1 MATPPFQVEDTDEDF
16 FDKLVDDEFGVSES
30 GSSVV
35 DGADS
40 DELKAFSNL
49 SIGEVATVSEDS
61 TRGEIGFSVEGEKNL
76 KDDFVPSA
84 DSPEKDTSVKEENV
98 SLISNSSVFDNVES
112 NNASNRT
119 EISLDSSKSSAS
131 KTTCIK
137 EVQWSSLYADSDQ
150 RSESGFGSYSD
161 FFTESGDNSVDP
173 FAEVGSNLKAD
184 TYPTS
189 GITENEVY
197 DSTASSNFEQH
208 KDGQSYRAAT
218 EQTTSEQDLNN
229 SQYWENLYPGWRY
242 DPNTGEWY
250 QVDCHD
256 ATVNTQG
263 KYEDI
268 KAQETGADVVS
279 TQLSEASYLQQT
291 TPSVMG
297 MVAENCT
304 TSNVA
309 KWNLVSQGST
319 EYPAHMI
326 FDPQY
331 PGWYYDTIAQEWHLL
346 ESYTPAVQSTNTAQ
360 EQTIQDGNASVSG
373 VFVERDQ
380 SAYNEYGKVETYGSQ
395 SVGSQGQVGD
405 WAVQQN
411 ITMWQPKTIAENDAV
426 AGFTENQH
434 TESLYDSRGSASNSL
449 DQHIGFKPMAT
460 ASYEQTG
467 RGYGGYKGGTEF
479 QSFIPADNFSHQLN
493 QPKVE
498 QNTQMT
504 LSHDFNGS
512 KKSGSYSH
520 QPFQTGT
527 QSSYIPKEGRSSD
540 GRPPHALVTFGFG
553 GKLIVVKDSS
563 SFVTN
568 TVYTSKDCVGGSISV
583 LDLMDVVEEK
593 NDSSSIGFGTCDYF
607 RTLCHQSFP
616 GPLVGGNIGNKE
628 LNTWIDERIANCG
641 SPDMDYRNGE
651 LLRLLLSL
659 LKIACQHYG
668 KLRSPFGTDP
678 SLKENDRPES
688 AVAKLFGSAKRS
700 GAQLTGYASH
710 THCLTNVPSEGKIR
724 ATAAEVQKLLVSGR
738 TKEALQCAQEGQL
751 WGPALI
757 LAAQLGDQF
766 YIDTVKQMA
775 HLQLVAGS
783 PLRTLCL
790 LIAGQPA
797 DVFSTNSM
805 TTIGPP
811 GAAHMFQHH
820 AQVGANGM
828 LDDWEENLAVITAN
842 RTKGDELVILHL
854 GDCLWKERGEVT
866 AAHICY
872 LVAEANFESF
882 SDSARLCLI
891 GADHW
896 RFPRTYA
903 SPEAIQRTELYEYS
917 TVLGNSQ
924 SVLLPFQPYKLIYA
938 HMLAEVGKVSESL
951 KYCHTI
957 LKSLKTGRAP
967 EVEAWKQLV
976 SSLEE
981 RIRAHQQGGFGIN
994 LAPGKLVGKLLPFI
1008 DRSIHRMIGPPP
1020 PPVPSVQSNEHDY
1033 HPPIPRVPVSQST
1046 MAMSSL
1052 MPSASME
1059 PISEWTGDSN
1069 GRSMP
1074 NRSISEPDFGRSPR
1088 QGHSSKE
1095 GASVD
1100 AQSKASVSGGPSRF
1114 GRFGSQL
1121 ILKTMGW
1128 VSRSRPDRQA
1138 KLGEKNKFY
1147 YDEKL
1152 KRWVEEG
1159 AEPPAEE
1166 TSLPPPPTT
1175 AVFQNGMTDYN
1186 IKTALKSES
1195 LPGHGV
1201 TESKSPTH
1209 SERSSGMPPIPPSSN
1224 QYSSRGRM
1232 NVRSR
1237 YVDTF
1242 HQGGG
1247 TSAKLFQ
1254 SPSVPV
1260 AKTAGAAYT
1269 KFFVPTPAP
1278 LGEQT
1283 VAATGESMQEPA
1295 GPSEDLSTVMT
1306 RDSFFS
1312 SQPPPQPTSSPSM
1325 QRFASMNNIAPT
1337 ANKVTGVLDGSLS
1350 SRSRR
1355 TASWSGSFTGANN
1368 SPNLTEMKPLG
1379 EVLGILPSPSM
1390 PNDPSSSMHLTRN
1403 GASFG
1408 EDLQEVEL

>member
-16 FDKLVDDEFGVSES
+16 FDKLVDDDEFGVSES
-30 GSSVV
+30 GPSVV

-40 DELKAFSNL
+40 DEVKAFSNL
-49 SIGEVATVSEDS
+49 SIGEVATISEDS
-61 TRGEIGFSVEGEKNL
+61 TSGEIGFSAQGEKNL
-76 KDDFVPSA
+76 KEDFVPS
-84 DSPEKDTSVKEENV
+84 SETRETDTLVQEESV
-98 SLISNSSVFDNVES
+98 SLVSSNSSVFDNVES
-112 NNASNRT
+112 NNASNRAT
-119 EISLDSSKSSAS
+119 ASKSSAS

-137 EVQWSSLYADSDQ
+137 EVQWSSFYADSDQ
-150 RSESGFGSYSD
+150 HGGSGFGSYSE

-173 FAEVGSNLKAD
+173 FAEVESNSKAD
-184 TYPTS
+184 SYPTS

-197 DSTASSNFEQH
+197 DSTASFTSDQH
-208 KDGQSYRAAT
+208 KDGQSYAAAT
-218 EQTTSEQDLNN
+218 EQTTSGQDLNN

-242 DPNTGEWY
+242 DPNTGEWH
-250 QVDCHD
+250 QVDGYD

-263 KYEDI
+263 NFVDN

-279 TQLSEASYLQQT
+279 TQWSEASYLQQT
-291 TPSVMG
+291 TQSVVG
-297 MVAENCT
+297 TVAENCT
-304 TSNVA
+304 TSNDA
-309 KWNLVSQGST
+309 NWNQGST

-331 PGWYYDTIAQEWHLL
+331 PGWYYDTIAQEWRLL

-360 EQTIQDGNASVSG
+360 DQTVQDGNASVG
-373 VFVERDQ
+373 GLFVERDQ
-380 SAYNEYGKVETYGSQ
+380 SLYNEYGNVETYGSQ
-395 SVGSQGQVGD
+395 GVGSQDQVGD

-411 ITMWQPKTIAENDAV
+411 INMWQPKTIAENDAV
-426 AGFTENQH
+426 TGFTENQH
-434 TESLYDSRGSASNSL
+434 TEGLYDSRGPASNSL
-449 DQHIGFKPMAT
+449 DQHIGFKPIVT

-467 RGYGGYKGGTEF
+467 RGNGGYKGVTEF
-479 QSFIPADNFSHQLN
+479 RSFIPADNFSHQLN

-498 QNTQMT
+498 QSKQMT
-504 LSHDFNGS
+504 LSHDFYGS
-512 KKSGSYSH
+512 QKSGSYSH
-520 QPFQTGT
+520 QSFQTGT
-527 QSSYIPKEGRSSD
+527 QSSYTPKEERSSD

-553 GKLIVVKDSS
+553 GKLIIVKDSS

-568 TVYTSKDCVGGSISV
+568 TVYASKDCVGGSISV
-583 LDLMDVVEEK
+583 LDLMDVVMDK
-593 NDSSSIGFGTCDYF
+593 NDASSIGFGTCDYF

-616 GPLVGGNIGNKE
+616 GPMVGGNIGNKE
-628 LNTWIDERIANCG
+628 LNTWIDERITNCG

-651 LLRLLLSL
+651 PLRLLLSL

-688 AVAKLFGSAKRS
+688 AVAKLFASAKRS
-700 GAQLTGYASH
+700 GAQLTGYSSH
-710 THCLTNVPSEGKIR
+710 THCLTNVPSEGQIR
-724 ATAAEVQKLLVSGR
+724 ATAAEVQNLLVSGR

-766 YIDTVKQMA
+766 YIDTVRQMA
-775 HLQLVAGS
+775 HRQLVAGS

-805 TTIGPP
+805 TNSGPP
-811 GAAHMFQHH
+811 GAAHMSQHH
-820 AQVGANGM
+820 AQIGANGM
-828 LDDWEENLAVITAN
+828 LDDWEENLAIITAN

-917 TVLGNSQ
+917 MVLGNSQ

-951 KYCHTI
+951 KYCHAI

-981 RIRAHQQGGFGIN
+981 RIRTHQQGGFGIN

-1020 PPVPSVQSNEHDY
+1020 PPGPSVQSNKNDY

-1069 GRSMP
+1069 RSMP

-1095 GASVD
+1095 GASAD
-1100 AQSKASVSGGPSRF
+1100 AKSKASVSGGPSRF

-1121 ILKTMGW
+1121 ILKTMVGW
-1128 VSRSRPDRQA
+1128 VSRSSPDRQA

-1152 KRWVEEG
+1152 MRWVEEG

-1186 IKTALKSES
+1186 IKTAYKSES
-1195 LPGHGV
+1195 LPGNGV

-1209 SERSSGMPPIPPSSN
+1209 SERSSGIPPIPHNSN
-1224 QYSSRGRM
+1224 QYSSRGRT
-1232 NVRSR
+1232 NVRHR

-1242 HQGGG
+1242 NTGG
-1247 TSAKLFQ
+1247 ANLFQ
-1254 SPSVPV
+1254 SPVPV
-1260 AKTAGAAYT
+1260 AKTGGPATA
-1269 KFFVPTPAP
+1269 KFFIPTPATS
-1278 LGEQT
+1278 GEQT
-1283 VAATGESMQEPA
+1283 VAATGESMQEAA

-1306 RDSFFS
+1306 KDSFIS
-1312 SQPPPQPTSSPSM
+1312 SQPPPPPSSLSM
-1325 QRFASMNNIAPT
+1325 QRFASMNNITPT
-1337 ANKVTGVLDGSLS
+1337 GNNVMGGVLDGSLS

-1368 SPNLTEMKPLG
+1368 SPPNLTEMKPLG
-1379 EVLGILPSPSM
+1379 EVLGILPSSI